1 MKQIR
6 AAAILCTFLL
16 AVAAFALQNSAG
28 QSGSSPAGQMGAQS
42 PQANNGQSKPGQ
54 TSGAQTGATQ
64 SDTQSTTGQTSS
76 GAATTPSQPGSAAA
90 GAGPNDAEVQQRID
104 AQVKIL
110 TDQLTLNTDQQAKA
124 KTILLD
130 QHSQAMSIVGDNS
143 TSRDEKLQK
152 IHALRESTISKVR
165 STLNNDQK
173 QKFDQMVSQ
182 QDDRMHQQQGA
193 SPSSGSNPGS
203 SAPPSG
209 NYPSSGGSQPP
220 KK

>member
-42 PQANNGQSKPGQ
+42 PQANNGQSKTG
-54 TSGAQTGATQ
+54 TSGAQTGTTQ
-64 SDTQSTTGQTSS
+64 PDTQSTTGQTSS
-76 GAATTPSQPGSAAA
+76 GAATTPSQPGSAA

-110 TDQLTLNTDQQAKA
+110 SDQLTLNTDQQTKA

-130 QHSQAMSIVGDNS
+130 QHSQAMNIVADNAS
-143 TSRDEKLQK
+143 SRDEKMQK

-165 STLNNDQK
+165 SMLNDDQK
-173 QKFDQMVSQ
+173 QKFDQMVSA
-182 QDDRMHQQQGA
+182 QDDRMRQQQGA

-203 SAPPSG
+203 TSPSNPGTSSYPNSPGKPPR
-209 NYPSSGGSQPP
+209 
-220 KK
+220 

>member
-42 PQANNGQSKPGQ
+42 PQANSGQSKPGQ
-54 TSGAQTGATQ
+54 TSGAQAGTPQ
-64 SDTQSTTGQTSS
+64 PDTQSTTGQTSS
-76 GAATTPSQPGSAAA
+76 GAATTPSQPGSAA
-90 GAGPNDAEVQQRID
+90 GAAPNDAEVQQRID

-110 TDQLTLNTDQQAKA
+110 SDQLTLNTDQQAKA

-130 QHSQAMSIVGDNS
+130 QHSQAMSIVADNAS
-143 TSRDEKLQK
+143 SRDEKMQK

-165 STLNNDQK
+165 STLNDDQK
-173 QKFDQMVSQ
+173 KKFDQMVSE
-182 QDDRMHQQQGA
+182 QDDRMHQQPGA
-193 SPSSGSNPGS
+193 SPGSGSNPGS
-203 SAPPSG
+203 TSPSNPG
-209 NYPSSGGSQPP
+209 TSSYPNSPGRPP
-220 KK
+220 K